1 MLFTLSLFIFS
12 YINDNAHLPADHKSG
27 GGNSKNNKKNNK
39 KKNAKD
45 FVSINPGGDVNDPTK
60 DNNPVKNGEPGDMEH
75 GPVIIYDMKVKV
87 SSLAV
92 EEESVTE
99 DEDGEETIVD
109 ENTGEMVVKELTWVD
124 SP

>member
-1 MLFTLSLFIFS
+1 MI
-12 YINDNAHLPADHKSG
+12 YDNTHLPADHKSG
-27 GGNSKNNKKNNK
+27 GGNNKNNKKNNK

-60 DNNPVKNGEPGDMEH
+60 DNNPVKNGEPADMEH
-75 GPVIIYDMKVKV
+75 GPTVIYDMRVKV

-92 EEESVTE
+92 EDVDGENTAEEVE
-99 DEDGEETIVD
+99 NEVGEETIVD
-109 ENTGEMVVKELTWVD
+109 GNTGEVVVKELTWVD